1 MPIESN
7 RESSKFSKQ
16 LDSIDAPS
24 FSRRES
30 ERSIFRPDKIV
41 LPARESFQKVKTR
54 RYRDAR
60 FWKPA
65 VNVTVYLGRQLLT
78 FQIFPNY
85 RKLIRYLLLLLLLLE
100 PKSKVLSFSYF
111 FLFIPAGREFS
122 CHLNSKQPLSPRLKF
137 YSLQNKFFVSNLGER
152 VKIFQVSGLF
162 TSILNLY
169 CSKWRGCT
177 TRDKCPFTPVSGQEI
192 RGKRRRAIQ
201 ARIITWKL
209 VSYSFSTL
217 FCLPFLRTHAIR
229 AKTLEINYK
238 LYPAT

>member
-137 YSLQNKFFVSNLGER
+137 YSLQNKFLVSNLGER

-177 TRDKCPFTPVSGQEI
+177 TRDKCPFTPVI
-192 RGKRRRAIQ
+192 RPRDSREEEEGYTSEDYYVETRFI
-201 ARIITWKL
+201 
-209 VSYSFSTL
+209 
-217 FCLPFLRTHAIR
+217 
-229 AKTLEINYK
+229 
-238 LYPAT
+238 